1 MHTDDSMQID
11 MAALVPGFNDTV
23 HDAQR
28 VFRALL
34 DALSRPGSIVTIDA
48 ALPDNHAMRDALAGR
63 VPLAAFA
70 SLLALT
76 DYSTPVYLV
85 RDDRVFGDA
94 LRFHASAPLTRDSRA
109 AAFAY
114 IDDVNAMPSLDVFSQ
129 GAPETPEDAATL
141 FIRVPSLTEGEP
153 HAWRGPGIESEKS
166 VAIAGLRRDFWRE
179 RAALTAHFPCGI
191 DCYFV
196 AGGALVGLPRTTQ
209 VEVD

>member
-1 MHTDDSMQID
+1 MQID
-11 MAALVPGFNDTV
+11 MTRLVPGFNDTV

-34 DALSRPGSIVTIDA
+34 DALSRPGSIVAIDA
-48 ALPDNHAMRDALAGR
+48 ALPNNHAMRDALAGR

-76 DYSTPVYLV
+76 DYSTPVCIEREADVL
-85 RDDRVFGDA
+85 GDA
-94 LRFHASAPLTRDSRA
+94 LRFHASAPVTRDRRA

-114 IDDVNAMPSLDVFSQ
+114 IDDARRLPPLDAFSH
-129 GAPETPEDAATL
+129 GEPENPEDSATL

-153 HAWRGPGIESEKS
+153 LAWRGPGIAESRT
-166 VAIAGLRRDFWRE
+166 VAIAGLSREFWRE
-179 RAALTAHFPCGI
+179 RAALTALFPCGI

-196 AGGALVGLPRTTQ
+196 AGGSLVGLPRTTQ
-209 VEVD
+209 VEVN

>member
-1 MHTDDSMQID
+1 MMRID
-11 MAALVPGFNDTV
+11 MTKLVPGFNDTV

-34 DALSRPGSIVTIDA
+34 DALSRPGSIVAIDA
-48 ALPDNHAMRDALAGR
+48 ALPDNHAMRDGLAGR

-76 DYSTPVYLV
+76 DYSTPVFIEREDNVL
-85 RDDRVFGDA
+85 GDA
-94 LRFHASAPLTRDSRA
+94 LRFHASAPVTRDRRE

-114 IDDVNAMPSLDVFSQ
+114 IDDTRDMSSLDAFSH
-129 GAPETPEDAATL
+129 GEPESPEHAATL

-153 HAWRGPGIESEKS
+153 LEWRGPGIAQSRS
-166 VAIAGLRRDFWRE
+166 VAIAGLSREFWRQ
-179 RAALTAHFPCGI
+179 RAALTALFPCGI

-196 AGGALVGLPRTTQ
+196 AGGALVGLPRTTH
-209 VEVD
+209 VEVS

>member
-1 MHTDDSMQID
+1 MMQID
-11 MAALVPGFNDTV
+11 MTRLVPGFNDTV

-34 DALSRPGSIVTIDA
+34 DALSRPGSIVAIDA
-48 ALPDNHAMRDALAGR
+48 ALPNNHAMRDALAAR

-76 DYSTPVYLV
+76 DYSTPVFIEREDGVL
-85 RDDRVFGDA
+85 GDA
-94 LRFHASAPLTRDSRA
+94 LRFHASATLTRDRRA

-114 IDDVNAMPSLDVFSQ
+114 IDDARDMPSLNAFSH
-129 GAPETPEDAATL
+129 GDPESPEDSATL

-153 HAWRGPGIESEKS
+153 LAWRGPGIAASRT
-166 VAIAGLRRDFWRE
+166 VGIAGLSREFWRE
-179 RAALTAHFPCGI
+179 RAALTALFPCGI

-196 AGGALVGLPRTTQ
+196 AGGSLVGLPRTTH
-209 VEVD
+209 VEVS

>member
-1 MHTDDSMQID
+1 MTID
-11 MAALVPGFNDTV
+11 MTTLVPGFNDTV

-34 DALSRPGSIVTIDA
+34 DALSRPGGIVAIDA

-76 DYSTPVYLV
+76 DYSTPVFIEGENTVL
-85 RDDRVFGDA
+85 GDA
-94 LRFHASAPLTRDSRA
+94 LRFHASAPVTRDRRA

-114 IDDVNAMPSLDVFSQ
+114 IDDARNMPALDAFAQ
-129 GAPETPEDAATL
+129 GDSETPEDAATL

-153 HAWRGPGIESEKS
+153 LVWRGPGIAESRT
-166 VAIAGLRRDFWRE
+166 VAIAGLTRAFWQQ
-179 RAALTAHFPCGI
+179 RAALTALFPCGI

-196 AGGALVGLPRTTQ
+196 AGGALIGLPRTTQ
-209 VEVD
+209 VEVY

>member
-1 MHTDDSMQID
+1 MSID
-11 MAALVPGFNDTV
+11 MTTLVPGFNDTV

-34 DALSRPGSIVTIDA
+34 DALSRPGSIVAIDA

-76 DYSTPVYLV
+76 DYSTPVFIEREDNVL
-85 RDDRVFGDA
+85 GDA
-94 LRFHASAPLTRDSRA
+94 LRFHASAPVTRDRRA

-114 IDDVNAMPSLDVFSQ
+114 IDDARNMPALDAFSQ
-129 GAPETPEDAATL
+129 GDTETPEDAATL
-141 FIRVPSLTEGEP
+141 FIRVPSLTEGDP
-153 HAWRGPGIESEKS
+153 LVWRGPGIAESRT
-166 VAIAGLRRDFWRE
+166 VAIAGLAREFWQQ
-179 RAALTAHFPCGI
+179 RAALTALFPCGI

-196 AGGALVGLPRTTQ
+196 AGGALVGLPRTTH
-209 VEVD
+209 VEVN

>member
-1 MHTDDSMQID
+1 MQID
-11 MAALVPGFNDTV
+11 LTTLVPGFNDAV

-34 DALSRPGSIVTIDA
+34 DALSRPGSIVAIDA
-48 ALPDNHAMRDALAGR
+48 ALPGNHAMRDALAGR

-76 DYSTPVYLV
+76 DYSTPVHIE
-85 RDDRVFGDA
+85 RDDNVLGDA
-94 LRFHASAPLTRDSRA
+94 LRFHASAPLTSDRRE

-114 IDDVNAMPSLDVFSQ
+114 IDDAGNMPSLDAYAH
-129 GAPETPEDAATL
+129 GEPETPEDAVTL

-153 HAWRGPGIESEKS
+153 LVWRGPGIAESRT
-166 VAIAGLRRDFWRE
+166 VAIAGLTREFWQQ
-179 RAALTAHFPCGI
+179 RAEITALFPCGI

-196 AGGALVGLPRTTQ
+196 AGGSLVGLPRTTQ
-209 VEVD
+209 VEVN

>member
-1 MHTDDSMQID
+1 MQMD
-11 MAALVPGFNDTV
+11 MSTLVPGFNDTV
-23 HDAQR
+23 HDSQR

-34 DALSRPGSIVTIDA
+34 DALSRPGTIVSIDA
-48 ALPDNHAMRDALAGR
+48 ALPANHALRDALGAR

-76 DYSTPVYLV
+76 DYSTPVYI
-85 RDDRVFGDA
+85 DREERTLGDA
-94 LRFHASAPLTRDSRA
+94 LRFHSSAPLTRDRRT

-114 IDDVNAMPSLDVFSQ
+114 IDDINDMPALDTFAQ
-129 GAPETPEDAATL
+129 GNPETPEDAATL

-153 HAWRGPGIESEKS
+153 LVWRGPGIAEQRS
-166 VAIAGLRRDFWRE
+166 VAIAGVPPRFWHE
-179 RAALTAHFPCGI
+179 RAALTAQFPCGI

-196 AGGALVGLPRTTQ
+196 AGGALVGLPRTTH

>member
-1 MHTDDSMQID
+1 MMQID
-11 MAALVPGFNDTV
+11 MAALVPGFNDPV

-34 DALSRPGSIVTIDA
+34 EALSRPGSIVAIDA
-48 ALPDNHAMRDALAGR
+48 ALPNNHAMRDALAHR

-70 SLLALT
+70 SLLALA
-76 DYSTPVYLV
+76 DYSTPVFIEGGNAA
-85 RDDRVFGDA
+85 FGDA
-94 LRFHASAPLTRDSRA
+94 LRFHASAPLTPNHSE

-114 IDDVNAMPSLDVFSQ
+114 LGDAAALPALDAFSS
-129 GAPETPEDAATL
+129 GEPETPEDAATL

-153 HAWRGPGIESEKS
+153 LVWRGPGIEDKRS
-166 VAIAGLRRDFWRE
+166 VAIAGLTREFWQQ
-179 RAALTAHFPCGI
+179 RAALTAQFPCGM

-209 VEVD
+209 VEVN

>member
-1 MHTDDSMQID
+1 MMRID
-11 MAALVPGFNDTV
+11 MTRLVPGFNDTV

-34 DALSRPGSIVTIDA
+34 DALSRPGSIVAIDA
-48 ALPDNHAMRDALAGR
+48 ALPDNHAMRDALGGR

-76 DYSTPVYLV
+76 DYSTPVFIE
-85 RDDRVFGDA
+85 REDDVLGDA
-94 LRFHASAPLTRDSRA
+94 LRFHASAPLTRDRRE

-114 IDDVNAMPSLDVFSQ
+114 IDDARGMPSLDAFSH
-129 GAPETPEDAATL
+129 GDPEAPEDSATL

-153 HAWRGPGIESEKS
+153 LVWRGPGIAQSRM
-166 VAIAGLRRDFWRE
+166 VGIAGLSRDFWRE
-179 RAALTAHFPCGI
+179 RAALTALFPCGI

-196 AGGALVGLPRTTQ
+196 AGGSLVGLPRTTH
-209 VEVD
+209 VEVN

>member
-1 MHTDDSMQID
+1 MRID
-11 MAALVPGFNDTV
+11 MTTLVPGFNDTV

-34 DALSRPGSIVTIDA
+34 DALSRPGSIVAIDA
-48 ALPDNHAMRDALAGR
+48 ALPDNHAMRDGLAGR

-76 DYSTPVYLV
+76 DYSTPVHV
-85 RDDRVFGDA
+85 GRDDDVLGDA
-94 LRFHASAPLTRDSRA
+94 LRFHASAPVTQDRSE

-114 IDDVNAMPSLDVFSQ
+114 IDDPRDMPSLDAYSH
-129 GAPETPEDAATL
+129 GSPESPEDAATL

-153 HAWRGPGIESEKS
+153 LVWRGPGIAQSRT
-166 VAIAGLRRDFWRE
+166 VAIAGLSREFWSE
-179 RAALTAHFPCGI
+179 RAALTALFPCGI

-196 AGGALVGLPRTTQ
+196 AGGALVGLPRTTH
-209 VEVD
+209 VEVN